1 MSARSSFLYKLQKS
15 RLSSRIIFW
24 IFASIVTI
32 ETIILIPSVLRR
44 EREFLS
50 QIKEVSV
57 GKVYITARVTD
68 QEMPE
73 MTFLQE
79 LSKLPGNSLHLIG
92 KLEHKIVGGA
102 LYQKNGKLIG
112 TFGEKPELLLSDVQ
126 PDVQQN
132 RRNLLK
138 NGNRYD
144 VALLDEELPDRYV
157 IIIRH
162 DISAVKPELQAFI
175 FRITGLV
182 AIISLFTTVGVW
194 IALDPIV
201 IRPILHLR
209 DDLKL
214 AGEAIHDDVEPLEFL
229 SASFRRN
236 DEMGEV
242 IATFQIMF
250 AQITQAIR
258 DRKCAEVALQSSLQ
272 KVADYSEK
280 LNTELEKGREIQKNF
295 LPANILQ
302 HQGWEIATFFKP
314 ARQVAGDFYDV
325 FELPCGRIGLVI
337 ADVCDK
343 GVGAALFMALFRSL
357 IRIFS
362 GQTMLEGLK
371 LSGHPQR
378 DITFDRVNAQLKYSS
393 SLDAVA
399 FTNNYIVQNHGELGM
414 FATLFFGVL
423 EPETGMLTYINGGH
437 EPLMVIH
444 PEGGIK
450 SYLKPTGPAV
460 GIIPNSQF
468 KMEQVQ
474 LEAGEILLGYTDGVP
489 EARDRDSQFFTTA
502 RLLSVL
508 EMKSGSAQT
517 LLDTI
522 ANYTIAHT
530 GEAEQFD
537 DITLLAVRR
546 TK

>member
-1 MSARSSFLYKLQKS
+1 MLARLPFLCKLQKS

-57 GKVYITARVTD
+57 GKVYSTVRVTD
-68 QEMPE
+68 QAMSDTE
-73 MTFLQE
+73 FLKALAE
-79 LSKLPGNSLHLIG
+79 LPGNLLHLIG

-102 LYQKNGKLIG
+102 LYQRNGKLIG
-112 TFGEKPELLLSDVQ
+112 TFGENPELLLSDVQ
-126 PDVQQN
+126 QN
-132 RRNLLK
+132 RRTLLQK
-138 NGNRYD
+138 GNRYD
-144 VALLDEELPDRYV
+144 VVLLDEELPDRYV
-157 IIIRH
+157 IILRH
-162 DISAVKPELQAFI
+162 DISTVKPELQAFI
-175 FRITGLV
+175 FRIAGLV

-214 AGEAIHDDVEPLEFL
+214 AGNAIHDDVEPPEFL

-250 AQITQAIR
+250 AQIAQAIR
-258 DRKCAEVALQSSLQ
+258 DRKCAETALQSSLQ

-295 LPANILQ
+295 LPATILQ
-302 HQGWEIATFFKP
+302 HRGWEIATFFKP
-314 ARQVAGDFYDV
+314 ARQVAGDFYDI
-325 FELPCGRIGLVI
+325 FELPGGRIGLVI

-371 LSGHPQR
+371 LSGQSKSDIMPDRHEMQPQH
-378 DITFDRVNAQLKYSS
+378 SS
-393 SLDAVA
+393 PLDAVA
-399 FTNNYIVQNHGELGM
+399 LTNNYIVQNHGELGM
-414 FATLFFGVL
+414 FATLFFGIL
-423 EPETGMLTYINGGH
+423 EPETGTLTYINGGH
-437 EPLMVIH
+437 EPLLIIH

-450 SYLKPTGPAV
+450 SHLKPTGPAV
-460 GIIPNSQF
+460 GIMPNSKF

-474 LEAGEILLGYTDGVP
+474 LEPGEILLGYTDGVP
-489 EARDRDSQFFTTA
+489 EARDRQSQFFTTA
-502 RLLSVL
+502 RLLSLV
-508 EMKSGSAQT
+508 EMPPKSAKI

-522 ANYTIAHT
+522 ADRVIVHT

-546 TK
+546 FAS

>member
-1 MSARSSFLYKLQKS
+1 MSARSPFFYKLQKS

-68 QEMPE
+68 REMSDRA
-73 MTFLQE
+73 FLQE

-102 LYQKNGKLIG
+102 LYYKNRTLIG
-112 TFGEKPELLLSDVQ
+112 TFGEKPELRLSE
-126 PDVQQN
+126 VQQN
-132 RRNLLK
+132 YHTLLK
-138 NGNRYD
+138 TGNRYD

-157 IIIRH
+157 IILRH
-162 DISAVKPELQAFI
+162 DIAAVKPELQAFI
-175 FRITGLV
+175 FRIAGLV

-201 IRPILHLR
+201 IRPIHSLR

-214 AGEAIHDDVEPLEFL
+214 AGDAIHDDVQPPAFL

-295 LPANILQ
+295 LPENILQ
-302 HQGWEIATFFKP
+302 HQGWEIASLFKP

-371 LSGHPQR
+371 LSGQPTSGVVFENLEVKPKH
-378 DITFDRVNAQLKYSS
+378 NS

-399 FTNNYIVQNHGELGM
+399 LTNNYIAQNHGELGM
-414 FATLFFGVL
+414 FATLFFGIL
-423 EPETGMLTYINGGH
+423 EPKTGTLTYINGGH
-437 EPLMVIH
+437 EPLIVIH
-444 PEGGIK
+444 SEGGIK

-460 GIIPNSQF
+460 GILPNAKF
-468 KMEQVQ
+468 KIEQIQ
-474 LEAGEILLGYTDGVP
+474 LEPGQILLGYTDGVP
-489 EARDRDSQFFTTA
+489 EARDRDSQFFTTK
-502 RLLSVL
+502 RLLSLL
-508 EMKSGSAQT
+508 EMQPKSAQM

-522 ANYTIAHT
+522 ADCVIAHT

-546 TK
+546 LAQG